1 VINSTLTRERNN
13 EMSASVEFDPV
24 FVHATARGG
33 STYFFNVLRRNESL
47 MCFNE
52 AIDDAKR
59 DLPWFREFRQRKI
72 AHSGKAHN
80 WNVNHFFL
88 DRDDNEEFY
97 EAWDV
102 VMHLC
107 PTDVEMGDF
116 FTQHGKL
123 QDDLLE
129 YLAALMKFA
138 RSRGRRPVLC
148 EVASRG
154 RAGALRGAF
163 GGFHIAQYRD
173 PISQFGSYL
182 RALIEGRTWDFLVGP
197 VVELNTSSGH
207 PLIKLVPETWR
218 APVLTWR
225 TESRAQFWASR
236 MRYHA
241 ALASPLPQAVANLF
255 CWHMFTWILGNL
267 AAVSYSDLALD
278 IDKVHDD
285 EDYRAS
291 TSNALARKIGGVS
304 IHFNDIRRFD
314 RYYEFDSFD
323 VSSVCDQ
330 VVSAIQSALADGRL
344 EAALCL
350 LAQQPPVTPPASAV
364 ELLVGKIRDSMAA
377 MATSRNRTRI
387 SHEEWKDIVSKNRRI
402 WFRPGFR
409 QLARMIHP
417 LAFPLI
423 RAARL
428 RGVKI

>member
-1 VINSTLTRERNN
+1 
-13 EMSASVEFDPV
+13 MPASLEFDPV

-33 STYFFNVLRRNESL
+33 STYFFNVLRRNASL

-59 DLPWFREFRQRKI
+59 DLPWFREFRQRNV
-72 AHSGKAHN
+72 ARSGKAHS

-88 DRDDNEEFY
+88 DRDDNEEFF
-97 EAWDV
+97 EAWE

-107 PTDVEMGDF
+107 PTNVEMGDF

-123 QDDLLE
+123 QDDLLK
-129 YLAALMKFA
+129 YLAALMRFA
-138 RSRGRRPVLC
+138 RSRDRRPVLC

-154 RAGALRGAF
+154 RAGALRGVF
-163 GGFHIAQYRD
+163 GGFHIAQYRN

-182 RALIEGRTWDFLVGP
+182 RGLIEGPTWDFLVGP
-197 VVELNTSSGH
+197 VVELNTCSGH
-207 PLIKLVPETWR
+207 PLSKLVPETWR
-218 APVLTWR
+218 PPVLPWR
-225 TESRAQFWASR
+225 TGTRAQFWASR

-241 ALASPLPQAVANLF
+241 ALASPQPEAVRDLF
-255 CWHMFTWILGNL
+255 RWHMFNWVLGNL

-285 EDYRAS
+285 ADYRAS
-291 TSNALARKIGGVS
+291 TGSVLARAIGGISVDFS
-304 IHFNDIRRFD
+304 DIRKFD

-330 VVSAIQSALADGRL
+330 VVSVIQSALADGRID
-344 EAALCL
+344 AAVRM
-350 LAQQPPVTPPASAV
+350 LAQQPPVTPTASAV
-364 ELLVGKIRDSMAA
+364 ELLLGKIRDSMAA
-377 MATSRNRTRI
+377 MAASRDRTRI
-387 SHEEWKDIVSKNRRI
+387 SREEWKDIVGKNRRI

-409 QLARMIHP
+409 QLARIIHP